1 MTNPEPMTIFLTKRK
16 EKKMESKKQRGL
28 GTKAGIVLALFVVGI
43 LLGSSALVVA
53 DDKADAQAIVDKA
66 KVTFNTFMADK
77 DYEWL
82 QKNLKNVKGLV
93 IYPQVLKAGFIFGG
107 SGGTGLLVVRDPK
120 TGDWSQPAFYTVG
133 SVTFGLQ
140 IGGEAAEV
148 LVIAMSQKAV
158 DSLLSGSF
166 KLGGDTSIALGP
178 VGTGVDTNVKVDF
191 YSFAKS
197 KGLYAGLN
205 LEGSVVSVRDSLNK
219 GYYGKEVSPADIL
232 VKKAV
237 SNKGSAALRADLKKS
252 AK

>member
-1 MTNPEPMTIFLTKRK
+1 MEDDIFKRE
-16 EKKMESKKQRGL
+16 EKNMEDKRGL
-28 GTKAGIVLALFVVGI
+28 GMKAGVVLALFVVGI
-43 LLGSSALVVA
+43 LLGSSTLVVA
-53 DDKADAQAIVDKA
+53 DDKSDAQAIVDKA
-66 KVTFNTFMADK
+66 TVTFKQFMADK
-77 DYEWL
+77 NYEWL
-82 QKNLKNVKGLV
+82 HKNLKNVKGLV

-107 SGGTGLLVVRDPK
+107 SGGTGLLIVRDPQ

-148 LVIAMSQKAV
+148 IVMAMTQKAV
-158 DSLLSGSF
+158 DSLYSGSF

-178 VGTGVDTNVKVDF
+178 VGAGADTNVKVDF
-191 YSFAKS
+191 FSFAKS

-219 GYYGKEVSPADIL
+219 GYYGKEVRPADII
-232 VKKAV
+232 VKKVV
-237 SNKGSAALRADLKKS
+237 SNEGSAALRAALKES

>member
-1 MTNPEPMTIFLTKRK
+1 
-16 EKKMESKKQRGL
+16 MESKRKRGL
-28 GTKAGIVLALFVVGI
+28 GMKTGMVLALFVVGI

-66 KVTFNTFMADK
+66 KVTFNTFMVDK

-120 TGDWSQPAFYTVG
+120 TGDWSQPAFYTMG

-148 LVIAMSQKAV
+148 IVMAMSQKAI
-158 DSLLSGSF
+158 DSLYSGSVKF
-166 KLGGDTSIALGP
+166 GGDTSIALGP
-178 VGTGVDTNVKVDF
+178 VGAGADTNVKVDF
-191 YSFAKS
+191 FSFAKS

-219 GYYGKEVSPADIL
+219 GYYGKDVSPAEII
-232 VKKAV
+232 VKQAV

>member
-1 MTNPEPMTIFLTKRK
+1 LFGGDRTISKRK
-16 EKKMESKKQRGL
+16 EKEDMENKGERAL
-28 GTKAGIVLALFVVGI
+28 GMKTGMVLALFVVGI
-43 LLGSSALVVA
+43 VLGSSALVVA

-107 SGGTGLLVVRDPK
+107 SGGTGILVVRDPQ

-148 LVIAMSQKAV
+148 LVMAMTQKAV

-178 VGTGVDTNVKVDF
+178 VGTGADTNVKVDF

-205 LEGSVVSVRDSLNK
+205 LEGSVVSVRDGLNK
-219 GYYGKEVSPADIL
+219 GYYGKEVSPADII

-237 SNKGSAALRADLKKS
+237 SNEGSAALLADLKKS